1 MWGIS
6 AAFCFNGVISC
17 FTCVREKKVSS
28 MRTRRGLIV
37 HQGKLVWKWVVALE
51 KSLSS
56 YSCWNSIIVLSSDQY
71 STLMLCLKSQ
81 LLHLKGPF
89 STVVINSK
97 ITSSVYFVFQ
107 IKRCTHTFEV
117 MNSFLSWKWNLSL
130 TYKKKKENQTS
141 HESDTFVS
149 GEKALK
155 LMFLML
161 QFWWRKNKAG
171 WSFQAQRTAK
181 KKRNAR
187 AGPYCLCFIWFNHV
201 RWIMPLI
208 APQTT

>member
-89 STVVINSK
+89 STVVLNSK

-130 TYKKKKENQTS
+130 TYKKKRKP
-141 HESDTFVS
+141 DVS
-149 GEKALK
+149 WERHLR
-155 LMFLML
+155 L
-161 QFWWRKNKAG
+161 WRKSSKINVFDVAVLM
-171 WSFQAQRTAK
+171 K
-181 KKRNAR
+181 KKQGRLEFSSSKDGKKKKKCPSR
-187 AGPYCLCFIWFNHV
+187 PVLFVFYMI
-201 RWIMPLI
+201 
-208 APQTT
+208 